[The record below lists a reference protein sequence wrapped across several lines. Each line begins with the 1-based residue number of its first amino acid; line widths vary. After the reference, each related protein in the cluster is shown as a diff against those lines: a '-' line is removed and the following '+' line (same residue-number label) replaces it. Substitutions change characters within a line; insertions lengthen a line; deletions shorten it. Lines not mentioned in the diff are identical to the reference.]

1 MFRNKSFDNKTPLL
15 YLVATPIGNLQ
26 EMSNRALNVLKE
38 MDVIAA
44 EDTRNTFMLLSQYG
58 IKKELFSL
66 REHNELEASKH
77 VIELLKSG
85 KKVAYVSDAG
95 YPGISDPGYLLVK
108 TAIESG
114 ISVSTISGS
123 SAFINALVASGLPTD
138 HFYFYGFLSKKG
150 NDAKKALEDML
161 EREETLIFYESPH
174 HIEETIK
181 LLHSVFGDRRCVIA
195 RELTKLNEEYI
206 RGNLLELT
214 ELDLS
219 GYNFNVLSTLNN
231 SLFLSENNITSL
243 TLSDNKFVD
252 EDFQLIT
259 DILTKN
265 PKIKKLNI
273 SKNTLT
279 QKSCNILGVFLNKS
293 TTIEDLNISSC
304 GLTGENIA
312 LLVNSKGCLIFKNL
326 ILDNNNIGDIGLVSI
341 GAFIKNSKQ
350 LEIFELKKIDIGYF
364 L

>member
-108 TAIESG
+108 TAIENG

-206 RGNLLELT
+206 RGSLLELT
-214 ELDLS
+214 ELD
-219 GYNFNVLSTLNN
+219 FSTLKG
-231 SLFLSENNITSL
+231 EM
-243 TLSDNKFVD
+243 V
-252 EDFQLIT
+252 
-259 DILTKN
+259 ILVEG
-265 PKIKKLNI
+265 
-273 SKNTLT
+273 
-279 QKSCNILGVFLNKS
+279 KSQ
-293 TTIEDLNISSC
+293 
-304 GLTGENIA
+304 
-312 LLVNSKGCLIFKNL
+312 
-326 ILDNNNIGDIGLVSI
+326 LDNEINDSLIQKRLEFIINKGVSKKAAI
-341 GAFIKNSKQ
+341 
-350 LEIFELKKIDIGYF
+350 EIVSDELKVGKNRVYKIAQDM
-364 L
+364 

>member
-1 MFRNKSFDNKTPLL
+1 MFRNKSFDNKIPLL

-150 NDAKKALEDML
+150 NDARKALEDML

-206 RGNLLELT
+206 RGSLLELT
-214 ELDLS
+214 ELDFSILKGEMVILVEGKS
-219 GYNFNVLSTLNN
+219 QSDSEIND
-231 SLFLSENNITSL
+231 SLIQKRLEFIINKCVSKKAAIEIV
-243 TLSDNKFVD
+243 SD
-252 EDFQLIT
+252 
-259 DILTKN
+259 
-265 PKIKKLNI
+265 
-273 SKNTLT
+273 
-279 QKSCNILGVFLNKS
+279 
-293 TTIEDLNISSC
+293 
-304 GLTGENIA
+304 
-312 LLVNSKGCLIFKNL
+312 
-326 ILDNNNIGDIGLVSI
+326 
-341 GAFIKNSKQ
+341 
-350 LEIFELKKIDIGYF
+350 ELKVGKNRVYKIAQDM
-364 L
+364 